1 MIKQSIG
8 WAVKYIEKNGVEN
21 YIEKIKEDYEQLE
34 KDFEKYKKYHEDWL
48 QFTKREMRKEVIKS
62 NTLLYKDTE
71 TFLLELYVDD
81 NLEIIPIKT
90 FQELE
95 NGIKYVR
102 GDTFET
108 MFETNDNPE
117 KLKSTYRYRVRG
129 IHEEIKILWRVQNNN
144 DEKKE

>member
-108 MFETNDNPE
+108 MFETNENPE

>member
-1 MIKQSIG
+1 MIKQSTG

-34 KDFEKYKKYHEDWL
+34 KDFEKYKKYHEDWM
-48 QFTKREMRKEVIKS
+48 QFTKREMRKEIIKS

-71 TFLLELYVDD
+71 TFLLELYVGD
-81 NLEIIPIKT
+81 NLKIIPIKT

-108 MFETNDNPE
+108 LFETNDNPE

-129 IHEEIKILWRVQNNN
+129 IHEEIKLLWKAQNNE

>member
-1 MIKQSIG
+1 MIKQSTE

>member
-1 MIKQSIG
+1 MIKQSIE
-8 WAVKYIEKNGVEN
+8 WAVKYIEKNGAEN

>member
-1 MIKQSIG
+1 M
-8 WAVKYIEKNGVEN
+8 
-21 YIEKIKEDYEQLE
+21 
-34 KDFEKYKKYHEDWL
+34 
-48 QFTKREMRKEVIKS
+48 QFTKREMRKEIIKS

-71 TFLLELYVDD
+71 TFLLELYVGD
-81 NLEIIPIKT
+81 NLKIIPIKT

-108 MFETNDNPE
+108 LFETNDNPE

-129 IHEEIKILWRVQNNN
+129 IHEEIKLLWKAQNNE

>member
-1 MIKQSIG
+1 MIKQSIE
-8 WAVKYIEKNGVEN
+8 WAVKYIEKNGAEN
-21 YIEKIKEDYEQLE
+21 YIEKIKEDYEKLE
-34 KDFEKYKKYHEDWL
+34 NDFEKFKKYHKDWL
-48 QFTKREMRKEVIKS
+48 DFTKKEMKKEVIKS

-71 TFLLELYVDD
+71 TLLLELYINDKV
-81 NLEIIPIKT
+81 EIIPIKM

-95 NGIKYVR
+95 NGIQYVR

-108 MFETNDNPE
+108 TFITNDNPE

>member
-117 KLKSTYRYRVRG
+117 KLKSIYRYRVRG

>member
-71 TFLLELYVDD
+71 TSLLELYVDD

-117 KLKSTYRYRVRG
+117 KLKSTYR
-129 IHEEIKILWRVQNNN
+129 
-144 DEKKE
+144 

>member
-1 MIKQSIG
+1 MIKQSTG

-34 KDFEKYKKYHEDWL
+34 KDFEKYKKYHEDWM
-48 QFTKREMRKEVIKS
+48 QFTKREMRKEIIKS

-71 TFLLELYVDD
+71 TFLLELYVGD

-108 MFETNDNPE
+108 TFITNDN
-117 KLKSTYRYRVRG
+117 LQQIQSTYKYKVRS
-129 IHEEIKILWRVQNNN
+129 IHKEVKLLWKAQSD

>member
-1 MIKQSIG
+1 MIKQSTG
-8 WAVKYIEKNGVEN
+8 WAVKYIEKNGAEN
-21 YIEKIKEDYEQLE
+21 YIEKIKEDYEKLE
-34 KDFEKYKKYHEDWL
+34 KDFEKYKKNHEDWFR
-48 QFTKREMRKEVIKS
+48 FTKREMGKEVIKS

-102 GDTFET
+102 GDTFGT
-108 MFETNDNPE
+108 IFITNDNPE

-129 IHEEIKILWRVQNNN
+129 IHKEIKLLWKAQNNE

>member
-1 MIKQSIG
+1 MIKQSTN
-8 WAVKYIEKNGVEN
+8 WAISYIEKNGAEN
-21 YIEKIKEDYEQLE
+21 YIEKIKEDYEKLE
-34 KDFEKYKKYHEDWL
+34 NDFEEFKKYHEDWL
-48 QFTKREMRKEVIKS
+48 RFTKREMGKEVIKS

-71 TFLLELYVDD
+71 TFLLELYAND

-90 FQELE
+90 FQEFE

-108 MFETNDNPE
+108 MFVTNDNPE

-129 IHEEIKILWRVQNNN
+129 IHKEIKLLWKVQNNE

>member
-1 MIKQSIG
+1 MIKQSTG

-21 YIEKIKEDYEQLE
+21 YIEKIKEDYEELE
-34 KDFEKYKKYHEDWL
+34 KDFEKYKENHEDWL
-48 QFTKREMRKEVIKS
+48 RFTKREMKKEVIKS

-71 TFLLELYVDD
+71 TFLLELYAND

-90 FQELE
+90 FQEFE

-102 GDTFET
+102 GDTFDT
-108 MFETNDNPE
+108 VFVTNDNPE

-129 IHEEIKILWRVQNNN
+129 IHKEIKLLWKAQNNE